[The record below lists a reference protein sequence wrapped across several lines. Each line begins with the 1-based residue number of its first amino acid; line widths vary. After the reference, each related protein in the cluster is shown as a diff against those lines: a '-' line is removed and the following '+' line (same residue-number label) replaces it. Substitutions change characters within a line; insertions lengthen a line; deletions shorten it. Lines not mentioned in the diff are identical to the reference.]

1 MRKANTMIDP
11 VTEDNM
17 PVEWGPEKCVIAKD
31 AMKTLQKH
39 YPKWLWGIEFN
50 DDPATGGLDSMVIRI
65 LDVPT
70 ETAYYIRAQD
80 IDRDR
85 MHCVLIGGGM
95 LLEALGLSRTRN
107 RQDEVHGLRRT
118 PAGLIVPDPNAV
130 IETNPGYSKIK
141 TQAALL
147 R

>member
-1 MRKANTMIDP
+1 MANNKIIDP

-17 PVEWGPEKCVIAKD
+17 PVEWSSEKCVVAKD

-39 YPKWLWGIEFN
+39 YPKWRWGIEFN
-50 DDPATGGLDSMVIRI
+50 DCPQTGGLDSMIVRI

-70 ETAYYIRAQD
+70 ETVYYIRAQD

-85 MHCVLIGGGM
+85 MHCVVIAGGM
-95 LLEALGLSRTRN
+95 LLEAHGLSRTRN
-107 RQDEVHGLRRT
+107 RHDEVRGLKRT

-141 TQAALL
+141 SQASLL

>member
-1 MRKANTMIDP
+1 
-11 VTEDNM
+11 M
-17 PVEWGPEKCVIAKD
+17 PVEWNSEKVVIAKD
-31 AMKTLQKH
+31 AMKTLLRN
-39 YPKWLWGIEFN
+39 YPKWKWGIEFN
-50 DDPATGGLDSMVIRI
+50 DDPATGGLDSMMIRL

-95 LLEALGLSRTRN
+95 LLEAHGLSRTRN
-107 RQDEVHGLRRT
+107 RHDEVRGLKRT
-118 PAGLIVPDPNAV
+118 PAGLIVPDPSAV

-141 TQAALL
+141 AQSALL